1 MTEIHAF
8 DPDGTPSPGAQ
19 AALDEATEG
28 LPSHTDIADAIAAIP
43 DATTSERGLMP
54 AEARASLE
62 AVAEVAARQGVENT
76 FLGEQAGAEGSPDS
90 TQAES
95 GSAGGYLNTFVGG
108 GAGRTNGRGWKNT
121 AIGSYAMRDNIDG
134 YNNVA
139 VGDSALERNKG
150 GVGSGSSSAN
160 DPGARNV
167 AVGSYAL
174 RYNQTGRGNVGVGR
188 NAAHTNVS
196 GGYNVAIGTNAY
208 SGSWDE
214 NGQQDT
220 KQASYNVAV
229 GYNALFKGNGNSNVA
244 VGDAALYSA
253 TTAVEQTA
261 VGSQAAR
268 DVTTGTYNVAV
279 GARALL
285 TQTTG
290 GSNVAVGTGSAANL
304 STGSRN
310 TAVGTSAMNAMTG
323 GGSNTAVGFSAGT
336 SDASPNYT
344 TALGTSATP
353 VGNNSTAIGYNATT
367 TGQNQVQLGNS
378 NTTTYVYGT
387 VQNRSDLRDK
397 ADVRDT
403 VLGLD
408 FIESLR
414 PVDYRWDMRDDYE
427 DGTPDGTHK
436 RARFHHGVIAQ
447 EVQALDAGFGGVQDH
462 SVNGGRDVLTVGYD
476 EFIAPLIKAVQE
488 LSARVTELEGKLDA

>member
-19 AALDEATEG
+19 TALDAATEG

-108 GAGRTNGRGWKNT
+108 GAGRANGRGWKNT
-121 AIGSYAMRDNIDG
+121 AIGSYAMRDNVDG

-139 VGDSALERNKG
+139 VGDSALERNIG
-150 GVGSGSSSAN
+150 GVGSGSTSSS

-174 RYNQTGRGNVGVGR
+174 RYNQSGRGNVGVGR

-196 GGYNVAIGTNAY
+196 GDNNTAIGTNAF
-208 SGSWDE
+208 SGSWSE
-214 NGQQDT
+214 GGQQDEKT
-220 KQASYNVAV
+220 ASNNVAV
-229 GYNALFKGNGNSNVA
+229 GFNALFTSNSDDSVA
-244 VGDAALYSA
+244 VGRHALYAA
-253 TTAVEQTA
+253 TEKEQTA
-261 VGSQAAR
+261 IGAQAAR
-268 DVTTGTYNVAV
+268 AVTTGTYNVAV

-290 GSNVAVGTGSAANL
+290 GSCTVVGTGAAANL

-310 TAVGTSAMNAMTG
+310 TAIGTSAMNVMTG

-336 SDASPNYT
+336 SDASPNFT

-378 NTTTYVYGT
+378 DTTTYVYGT
-387 VQNRSDLRDK
+387 VQNRSDARDK

-403 VLGLD
+403 TLGLD
-408 FIESLR
+408 FIESVR
-414 PVDYRWDMRDDYE
+414 PVDFRWDMREDYE
-427 DGTPDGTHK
+427 DRTPDGTHK

-462 SVNGGRDVLTVGYD
+462 SIDGGADVLTVGYD

-488 LSARVTELEGKLDA
+488 LSARVQELED